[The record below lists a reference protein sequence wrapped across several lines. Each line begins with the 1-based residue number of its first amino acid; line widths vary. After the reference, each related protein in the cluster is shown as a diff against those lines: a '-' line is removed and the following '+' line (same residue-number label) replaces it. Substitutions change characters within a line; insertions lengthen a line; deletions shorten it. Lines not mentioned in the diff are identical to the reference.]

1 MSSVSHE
8 QCILGHERRSMP
20 ITQSVVVASVV
31 VVIFSFIKI
40 NMTSVTDR

>member
-8 QCILGHERRSMP
+8 QCILGHERRMP